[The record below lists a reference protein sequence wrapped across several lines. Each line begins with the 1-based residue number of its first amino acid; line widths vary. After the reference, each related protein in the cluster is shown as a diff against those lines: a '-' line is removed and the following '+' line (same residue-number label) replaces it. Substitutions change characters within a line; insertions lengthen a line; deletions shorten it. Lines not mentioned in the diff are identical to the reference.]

1 MKKEDKNKLVE
12 AEEIVEEATNIQ
24 EESGIESFL
33 KKYKNQVIVGAI
45 ILVVVVIAGVFLFN
59 SSAKKEEQASL
70 YFSRI
75 EPYVE
80 QGNYEIALKGDDKIT
95 VRGEKL
101 KGLIYVVNEYKG
113 TTSGKLAAL
122 FAGNCLVNL
131 KKYNEAKEY
140 FEIAL
145 DNDSPVVKQGAN
157 AGLGNVYEFKKD
169 YKEASDYYKKAAE
182 YAADNEVKGQFVLY
196 AAMCLEKAKDTEKAV
211 ANYKE
216 VLNLV
221 PNSEMS
227 DIAKQGLTR
236 LGIVID

>member
-1 MKKEDKNKLVE
+1 MKKEEKNKLVE
-12 AEEIVEEATNIQ
+12 AEETLEEATNIQ

-33 KKYKNQVIVGAI
+33 KKYKNQVIIGAI
-45 ILVVVVIAGVFLFN
+45 IVVVVVVAGVFLFN
-59 SSAKKEEQASL
+59 NSTKKEEQASL

-113 TTSGKLAAL
+113 TSAGKLAAL
-122 FAGNCLVNL
+122 FAGNSLINL
-131 KKYNEAKEY
+131 HKYNEAKEY

-145 DNDSPVVKQGAN
+145 NNEAPVVKQGAN
-157 AGLGNVYEFKKD
+157 AGLGNVFEYNKE
-169 YKEASDYYKKAAE
+169 YKEASEYYQKAAG
-182 YAADNEVKGQFVLY
+182 YAADNEVKAQYVLY
-196 AAMCLEKAKDTEKAV
+196 AAICLEKAKDKEKAI
-211 ANYKE
+211 AQYKE

-221 PNSEMS
+221 PNSDMS
-227 DIAKQGLTR
+227 DLAKQGLTR